1 VTRYPS
7 DSEAVVE
14 PKRIIWLA
22 VAAGAA
28 TLGAIVVRKSLEQAW
43 RLATDDDPP
52 QDPAS
57 HDTPW
62 RDALIWT
69 AANGA
74 LLGIGQLV
82 ARRGAEAGWHQL
94 TGHYPPE

>member
-1 VTRYPS
+1 VARYPS
-7 DSEAVVE
+7 DSEAVLE
-14 PKRIIWLA
+14 QKRIIWLA

-28 TLGAIVVRKSLEQAW
+28 ALGMLAARKGLEQAW

-52 QDPAS
+52 EDPAS

-62 RDALIWT
+62 REALIWT
-69 AANGA
+69 AASSA
-74 LLGIGQLV
+74 LAGVGQLV

-94 TGHYPPE
+94 TGDYPPE